1 MSRTI
6 GVEVLGFIHTS
17 HTTGVG
23 VPEFIHTNHTIGVGV
38 LGSYTQATPLALGYW
53 GSYTKATPLALGC
66 WGSYT
71 QVTPLVVLG
80 LAALRKLLSPG
91 RQCAKGADGHCILS
105 PFPATVLEGTRQW
118 AVSVETA
125 VRHHEREGCGHPKVS
140 YEANEER
147 RHDAHGNGLLGVL
160 DFFAWKRQMSVG
172 EGTRARG
179 VASST

>member
-1 MSRTI
+1 M
-6 GVEVLGFIHTS
+6 LGFIHTN
-17 HTTGVG
+17 HITGVG
-23 VPEFIHTNHTIGVGV
+23 VLK
-38 LGSYTQATPLALGYW
+38 LG
-53 GSYTKATPLALGC
+53 
-66 WGSYT
+66 
-71 QVTPLVVLG
+71 
-80 LAALRKLLSPG
+80 ALRKLLSPG

-118 AVSVETA
+118 AVGVQAA

-147 RHDAHGNGLLGVL
+147 RHDAHRNSLLGIL